1 MPSWLNSELDINA
14 VKSSVKKTMSPFL
27 ATEKG
32 ATSVAS
38 KHFGLMK
45 KKSRGAPQSSEVPV
59 SVASKHFNNPF
70 KKQPSVK
77 NSNVVEEAPP
87 LDKAPK
93 ESRTES
99 PAVEDSSSTA
109 TERMASPVM
118 VEEVKSDDAASVQVD
133 NIANVVKDNTKDNDS
148 GRDSRASVRSVSK
161 EENSSMSSGDEIPPK
176 DQPVE
181 VREETRKE
189 DERKEEEEEALDE
202 ETVMTM
208 AKTAPTL
215 VVATTAAALATT
227 KADDQEEYVTEES
240 FDSFEEASIEAV
252 QHDGRVALGFFVH
265 PTETEETETMVDMGV
280 VAQTVHFAETM
291 MEKHLACL
299 NPCVDKVGEWH
310 TNVMPKVQVWQTVV
324 MSKCAEKAEE
334 WQTTVMPQCVETVD
348 QLQTSAKM
356 SMSKLMTRP
365 TVQSSPEEVVEDRND
380 DTDTMEAS
388 DASELRA

>member
-14 VKSSVKKTMSPFL
+14 VKASVKKLLSSANSEINIASVKSSVKKTMSPFL
-27 ATEKG
+27 ATKKG

-45 KKSRGAPQSSEVPV
+45 KKSRGGGAPQSSEVPV

-77 NSNVVEEAPP
+77 NSKSVVEEAPP

-99 PAVEDSSSTA
+99 PAVEDSSSMA

-133 NIANVVKDNTKDNDS
+133 NIANVVRDNTKDNDS

-176 DQPVE
+176 DQPAE
-181 VREETRKE
+181 VREEAKEEETRKE
-189 DERKEEEEEALDE
+189 DEGKEEEEALDE

-215 VVATTAAALATT
+215 VVATIAAALATT

-280 VAQTVHFAETM
+280 VAQVRLDLTIRFFS
-291 MEKHLACL
+291 C
-299 NPCVDKVGEWH
+299 P
-310 TNVMPKVQVWQTVV
+310 
-324 MSKCAEKAEE
+324 
-334 WQTTVMPQCVETVD
+334 
-348 QLQTSAKM
+348 
-356 SMSKLMTRP
+356 
-365 TVQSSPEEVVEDRND
+365 SSY
-380 DTDTMEAS
+380 
-388 DASELRA
+388 DANSSSSSFS

>member
-14 VKSSVKKTMSPFL
+14 VKASVKKLSSSANSEIDIASVKSSVKKTMRPFL

-45 KKSRGAPQSSEVPV
+45 KKLRGGAPQSSEVPV

-77 NSNVVEEAPP
+77 NSKSVVEEAPP

-181 VREETRKE
+181 VREEAKEEETRKE
-189 DERKEEEEEALDE
+189 DERKEEEEALDE

-280 VAQTVHFAETM
+280 VAQVRLDLTIRFFS
-291 MEKHLACL
+291 C
-299 NPCVDKVGEWH
+299 P
-310 TNVMPKVQVWQTVV
+310 
-324 MSKCAEKAEE
+324 
-334 WQTTVMPQCVETVD
+334 
-348 QLQTSAKM
+348 
-356 SMSKLMTRP
+356 
-365 TVQSSPEEVVEDRND
+365 SSY
-380 DTDTMEAS
+380 
-388 DASELRA
+388 DANSSSSSSS

>member
-14 VKSSVKKTMSPFL
+14 VKASVKKLSSSANSEIDIASVKSSVKKAMSPFL
-27 ATEKG
+27 ATKKG

-45 KKSRGAPQSSEVPV
+45 KKSRGGAPQSSEVPV

-77 NSNVVEEAPP
+77 NSKSVVEEAPP

-176 DQPVE
+176 DQPAE
-181 VREETRKE
+181 VREEAKEEETRKE
-189 DERKEEEEEALDE
+189 DERKEEEEALDE

-280 VAQTVHFAETM
+280 VAQVRLDLTIRFFS
-291 MEKHLACL
+291 C
-299 NPCVDKVGEWH
+299 P
-310 TNVMPKVQVWQTVV
+310 
-324 MSKCAEKAEE
+324 
-334 WQTTVMPQCVETVD
+334 
-348 QLQTSAKM
+348 
-356 SMSKLMTRP
+356 
-365 TVQSSPEEVVEDRND
+365 SSY
-380 DTDTMEAS
+380 
-388 DASELRA
+388 DANSSSSSSS

>member
-14 VKSSVKKTMSPFL
+14 VKASVKKLLSSANSEINIASVKSSVKKTMSPFL

-45 KKSRGAPQSSEVPV
+45 KKSRGGGAPQSSEVPV

-77 NSNVVEEAPP
+77 NIKVVEEAPP

-99 PAVEDSSSTA
+99 PAVEDSSSMA

-176 DQPVE
+176 EVE
-181 VREETRKE
+181 AKEEAK
-189 DERKEEEEEALDE
+189 EEEEALDE

-215 VVATTAAALATT
+215 VVATIAAALATT

-280 VAQTVHFAETM
+280 VAQVRLDLMIRFFSCPLSYDALILL
-291 MEKHLACL
+291 HLL
-299 NPCVDKVGEWH
+299 LRRPC
-310 TNVMPKVQVWQTVV
+310 TSPK
-324 MSKCAEKAEE
+324 
-334 WQTTVMPQCVETVD
+334 P
-348 QLQTSAKM
+348 
-356 SMSKLMTRP
+356 
-365 TVQSSPEEVVEDRND
+365 
-380 DTDTMEAS
+380 
-388 DASELRA
+388 

>member
-14 VKSSVKKTMSPFL
+14 VKASVKKLLSSANSEINIASVKSSVKKTMSPFL

-45 KKSRGAPQSSEVPV
+45 KKSRGGGAPQSSEVPV

-77 NSNVVEEAPP
+77 NIKVVEEAPP
-87 LDKAPK
+87 LDKAPN

-99 PAVEDSSSTA
+99 PAMEDSSSMA

-176 DQPVE
+176 EVE
-181 VREETRKE
+181 AKEEETRKE
-189 DERKEEEEEALDE
+189 DERKEEEEALDE

-215 VVATTAAALATT
+215 VVATIAAALATT

-280 VAQTVHFAETM
+280 VAQVRLDLMIRFFSCPSSYDALILL
-291 MEKHLACL
+291 HLL
-299 NPCVDKVGEWH
+299 LRRPC
-310 TNVMPKVQVWQTVV
+310 TSPK
-324 MSKCAEKAEE
+324 
-334 WQTTVMPQCVETVD
+334 P
-348 QLQTSAKM
+348 
-356 SMSKLMTRP
+356 
-365 TVQSSPEEVVEDRND
+365 
-380 DTDTMEAS
+380 
-388 DASELRA
+388 